1 MPALLVA
8 SAAAVLLW
16 LWGAALFLAARSA
29 YRSGLLGRGSSSS
42 SAVATTTIDHPD
54 SDPKEERKEKQ
65 ESSDRLFTPDRRE
78 AADGENKEPAIKVE
92 TMPVTVSD

>member
-29 YRSGLLGRGSSSS
+29 YRSGLLGRGSSS